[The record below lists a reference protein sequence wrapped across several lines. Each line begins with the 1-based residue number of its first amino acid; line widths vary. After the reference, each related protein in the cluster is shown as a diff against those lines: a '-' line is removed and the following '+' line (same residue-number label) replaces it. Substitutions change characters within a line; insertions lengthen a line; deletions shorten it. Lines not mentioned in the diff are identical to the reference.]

1 MERHYTNGTEPDVLP
16 HFTRCTGG
24 PCDQG
29 RKPEQCLDSC
39 RKASRDEALEL
50 EALVWRTLARAML
63 AVALAASIG
72 LTFGLIFGGGPTP

>member
-1 MERHYTNGTEPDVLP
+1 MERHFQDGTEPTILP
-16 HFTRCTGG
+16 HYARCTG

-29 RKPEQCLDSC
+29 RKPELCLSSC

-50 EALVWRTLARAML
+50 EGLVWRTLALAML

-72 LTFGLIFGGGPTP
+72 LTFGLIFGGGPTR